1 MENSGSLKRPCHSI
15 ESILDIGPSLV
26 EGNTTKM
33 LQPLKTSCHH
43 VEPLS
48 SRQERKKK
56 LLVSSIPTFC
66 IVLFVSCLYY
76 ISKFSYYHNNIGS
89 IKL

>member
-1 MENSGSLKRPCHSI
+1 MENSGSLQRPCHSI

-26 EGNTTKM
+26 EGNITRM

-48 SRQERKKK
+48 SRQERKKN
-56 LLVSSIPTFC
+56 
-66 IVLFVSCLYY
+66 Y
-76 ISKFSYYHNNIGS
+76 
-89 IKL
+89 